1 MYMKRK
7 NGKNRGGSLIEIVLV
22 VAALAFL
29 VAVLTPQILEQVEQ
43 TKVSAD
49 TQLADS
55 VMKAVMLAL
64 ADPAVVEAD
73 EPGLP
78 KPGAVLRLDNADDFS
93 GAFGKAV
100 TEQLGYDSTALM
112 VYAQNGIV
120 SELKS
125 KGACGM
131 TVTID
136 RFGDCVSAAVVDKDG
151 SELIVI
157 E

>member
-1 MYMKRK
+1 MYIKRK

-43 TKVSAD
+43 TRVSAD

-55 VMKAVMLAL
+55 VRKAVMLAM
-64 ADPAVVEAD
+64 ADPAVVEA
-73 EPGLP
+73 EKPGLP
-78 KPGAVLRLDNADDFS
+78 KSGEVLRLDNADDFS

-100 TEQLGYDSTALM
+100 SEQLGYDSAVLM
-112 VYAQNGIV
+112 TQEESGIA
-120 SELKS
+120 SQLSS
-125 KGACGM
+125 KGACGI

-136 RFGDCVSAAVVDKDG
+136 RFGDCALAAVVDKDG